1 MAKINLTPK
10 QQKIV
15 NEAVN
20 WYYNSPEQI
29 FQFAGNPGTGK
40 SVVMNAIL
48 QAIGLKE
55 DAIAPMAY
63 IGAAAIN
70 MRLKGMKNAK
80 TIHSWIYEPVEV
92 PILDVDGNVVYN
104 KYFNRPE
111 VKMSYRLRS
120 LPEIKLFAIDEGG
133 TVPLKMRNDILSS
146 GKKVLVAGDLDQ
158 LPPVSDAPAFLT
170 DGRVYVLDEIM
181 RQAKNSAIIYLCQ
194 RAKYGLPIHT
204 GVYGNEVIVLE
215 EKDFEIIAPQIF
227 KTAGVV
233 LCGKNETRSKYTDI
247 IRHQILGKTSILPD
261 MGEKVI
267 CRKNDWR
274 MSSGGINLTNGLCG
288 RVMNH
293 PDVSSF
299 DGKCF
304 KIDFMPDLNPIPF
317 IDVPV
322 DYEFFTADNARRKDM
337 KAFNYCNGEAFE
349 FGYVQTV
356 HLAQGSQWKTGVY
369 FEEFLPSNNNQLHYT
384 ALSRFQS
391 KCVYV
396 KKNRKYW

>member
-1 MAKINLTPK
+1 MQKINLTPK

-15 NEAVN
+15 NDAVD
-20 WYYNSPEQI
+20 WYYNSPEQV

-55 DAIAPMAY
+55 HEVAPMAY

-70 MRLKGMKNAK
+70 MRLKGMTNAK
-80 TIHSWIYEPVEV
+80 TIHSWIYEPVEI
-92 PILDVDGNVVYN
+92 PITDSDGNIVFN

-111 VKMSYRLRS
+111 VRMSFRLRS

-158 LPPVSDAPAFLT
+158 LPPVSDTPAFLT

-194 RAKYGLPIHT
+194 RAKHGLPIHT
-204 GVYGNEVIVLE
+204 GVYGNEVIVME
-215 EKDFEIIAPQIF
+215 EKDFDLIAPQIF

-247 IRHQILGKTSILPD
+247 IRHQILGKTNPLPD
-261 MGEKVI
+261 MGEKII

-288 RVMNH
+288 RVMNQ

-304 KIDFMPDLNPIPF
+304 KINFMPDLNPIPF

-356 HLAQGSQWKTGVY
+356 HLAQGSQWRTGVY

-391 KCVYV
+391 KCIYV
-396 KKNRKYW
+396 KRNRRYW

>member
-1 MAKINLTPK
+1 MQKINLTPK

-55 DAIAPMAY
+55 DEVAPMAY

-80 TIHSWIYEPVEV
+80 TIHSWIYEPIEV
-92 PILDVDGNVVYN
+92 PILDGDGNIVYN
-104 KYFNRPE
+104 QYFNRPE
-111 VKMSYRLRS
+111 VKMSFRLRS

-158 LPPVSDAPAFLT
+158 LPPVSDTPAFLT

-194 RAKYGLPIHT
+194 RAKRGLPIHT

-215 EKDFEIIAPQIF
+215 EKDFDIIAPQIL

-233 LCGKNETRSKYTDI
+233 LCGKNETRSKYTDF
-247 IRHQILGKTSILPD
+247 IRHQILGKTSLIPD

-274 MSSGGINLTNGLCG
+274 MASGGINLTNGLCG
-288 RVMNH
+288 RVMNQ

-299 DGKCF
+299 DGRCF
-304 KIDFMPDLNPIPF
+304 RVDFMPDLNPIPF
-317 IDVPV
+317 YDVPV

-356 HLAQGSQWKTGVY
+356 HLAQGSQWRTGVY

-391 KCVYV
+391 KCIYV